1 MQNNMF
7 VVKTIRNSC
16 KIIDMLKNNLQ
27 NSVQNKLNTLYTKL
41 FVTTKRKI
49 NTKCFY
55 LVYLKYNFLRV

>member
-41 FVTTKRKI
+41 FVTTKRKSVL
-49 NTKCFY
+49 NVFT
-55 LVYLKYNFLRV
+55 